1 MATYDTVVLCKFA
14 GKDIPDA
21 LLTAVL
27 KDHKSCAGVA
37 IIGASEDYLGTFLT
51 SEGSD
56 GWEVPTTESVQNL
69 LSQHKDKCALLA
81 LGNFPEKFD
90 DDNVQPY
97 VVLFD
102 AEGNTTMSAF
112 MAGVYDKKAKAGTDK
127 APSYQVFERLILPQ
141 MLKAS
146 KANNDDVKETYKDI
160 ASDPALA
167 ELMKLLP
174 EGEGLIT
181 LVCNEGLVTFGDLAN
196 TNKEDWGWASDFC
209 GWKGV
214 AEPVKP
220 AGKASNPLSFKKP
233 DGLSPEKVTG
243 SAPVSLPGATNA
255 KPAAADAE
263 DIEWAA
269 PPSGWT
275 KEQKRRWYLEYNLID
290 GKGVVPDGY
299 KNCPK
304 VKIKKAQIAGATA
317 IKDLKDIPKDQI
329 KTNGQV
335 TATVLPVISPKS
347 KEYIKNTFVKQGHV
361 QKVIADGKIIFD
373 PKRAKELE
381 ADWVEFIEA
390 GGLED
395 IRQTLGMSDE
405 ERADIIAKAPDAA
418 AVLLKDTQ
426 YAYYKLLEEV
436 GRLDIKV
443 ATPAEIP
450 AQQSQRAAA
459 GGKKNPLSF
468 KK

>member
-1 MATYDTVVLCKFA
+1 MATYDSVVICKFA

-37 IIGASEDYLGTFLT
+37 IIGANEDYLGTFLM
-51 SEGSD
+51 SDQSD
-56 GWEVPTTESVQNL
+56 GYEACTTESVQHL
-69 LSQHKDKCALLA
+69 LSQHSDKCAVLSF
-81 LGNFPEKFD
+81 GNFPKKYD

-102 AEGNTTMSAF
+102 EEGQTTMSCY
-112 MAGVYDKKAKAGTDK
+112 MAGSYDKKAKAGTDK
-127 APSYQVFERLILPQ
+127 SPPYQVFERLILPQ

-146 KANNDDVKETYKDI
+146 KANGDDISQTYKDV

-167 ELMKLLP
+167 ELMKLMY

-181 LVCNEGLVTFGDLAN
+181 LVCNEGLVTFGELA
-196 TNKEDWGWASDFC
+196 KGEDWGWASDFC
-209 GWKGV
+209 GWKAV

-220 AGKASNPLSFKKP
+220 AGKSSNPLSFKKP
-233 DGLSPEKVTG
+233 EGLAAEKPTATA
-243 SAPVSLPGATNA
+243 SVSLPGATNA
-255 KPAAADAE
+255 KPATAATE
-263 DIEWAA
+263 DFDWAA

-275 KEQKRRWYLEYNLID
+275 KEQKRRWYLEYNIID

-304 VKIKKAQIAGATA
+304 VKVAKAQIAGATA
-317 IKDLKDIPKDQI
+317 IKDLKDIPKD
-329 KTNGQV
+329 KLAATSSNGQV
-335 TATVLPVISPKS
+335 TSTVLPVISPKG
-347 KEYIKNTFVKQGHV
+347 KEYVKNVFVKQGHV
-361 QKVIADGKIIFD
+361 QKTISEGKVIFD

-381 ADWVEFIEA
+381 ADWATFTEA
-390 GGLED
+390 GGLDD

-426 YAYYKLLEEV
+426 YAYYKLLEEL
-436 GRLDIKV
+436 GRLDLKIAV
-443 ATPAEIP
+443 PQEEPAP
-450 AQQSQRAAA
+450 QRVAA
-459 GGKKNPLSF
+459 GGKKNALSF